1 MLKGIFF
8 YDGVKRHAHFNHLMQ
23 PEIPFVLTAPER
35 PTQWVPGLWAHLKS
49 HKVAHENSGTL
60 TRKAYDLDHW
70 NDVLR
75 KLRPFEASWT
85 IPEVAAPEPSLI
97 LLEKWAPSLLLFGST
112 SLSSQRPG
120 NTFIQVTCK
129 QKAVFLMPCHRHSV
143 SRLLIRTR
151 SWHAPEGPRANVAAG
166 GASWQ
171 IP

>member
-1 MLKGIFF
+1 
-8 YDGVKRHAHFNHLMQ
+8 MQ

-97 LLEKWAPSLLLFGST
+97 LLEKWAPSFSYLDRLLCPPRDLGTLLFRSPASRRQSSSCPATST
-112 SLSSQRPG
+112 QCQDSWLEPDPGMPQRG
-120 NTFIQVTCK
+120 QG
-129 QKAVFLMPCHRHSV
+129 QML
-143 SRLLIRTR
+143 
-151 SWHAPEGPRANVAAG
+151 PREERADK
-166 GASWQ
+166 S
-171 IP
+171 PKS